1 MLFIRKTHP
10 PTDLLDFINNERG
23 RGVFN
28 PAYSDLQTDNPI
40 NPYYRAYAQLRQQL
54 YAEQRGLCCY
64 CMKVISVRNSNI
76 EHFLPLSV
84 FPEGEV
90 DYYNLYLA
98 CRYSQGLPKDR
109 QHCDIRKANALIGKF
124 IGYGSP
130 TTSRC
135 EDLIKYTPDGY
146 ILPANTRF
154 KSLEDV
160 QKNYLSLAPIDKAI
174 LVAIEILNLNTRE
187 LRKEREIFIDG
198 LIREIMKSATNIT
211 RLEAMRREYE
221 EDFSMKFAGVALYF
235 IKQRL
240 RTLLK

>member
-10 PTDLLDFINNERG
+10 PPDLLDFINTERR

-28 PAYSDLQTDNPI
+28 PAYSDLQTDNPT
-40 NPYYRAYAQLRQQL
+40 NPYYRAYTQLREQL

-64 CMKVISVRNSNI
+64 CMKVISVRNSNV
-76 EHFLPLSV
+76 EHFLPQSA

-130 TTSRC
+130 TVQRC

-146 ILPANTRF
+146 ILPANTPF
-154 KSLEDV
+154 KSLEDA
-160 QKNYLSLAPIDKAI
+160 QKNYLRLGPNDKAI
-174 LVAIEILNLNTRE
+174 LVTIEILNLNTRD
-187 LRKEREIFIDG
+187 LRKEREHFIDD
-198 LIREIMKSATNIT
+198 LIREIMKSPTDT
-211 RLEAMRREYE
+211 TKLEAMRREYE
-221 EDFSMKFAGVALYF
+221 EDFSKKFAGVALYF

-240 RTLLK
+240 GTLLK